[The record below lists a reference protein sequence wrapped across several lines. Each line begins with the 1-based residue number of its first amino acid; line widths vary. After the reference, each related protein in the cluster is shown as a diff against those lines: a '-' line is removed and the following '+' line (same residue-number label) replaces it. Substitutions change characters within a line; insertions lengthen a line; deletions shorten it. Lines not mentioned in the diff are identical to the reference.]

1 MMMQVLSPGM
11 EHRHEADPRA
21 QMFAVGGDLQEGFGR
36 GAKEHAVNYPLVLE
50 GQGCDRL
57 RQCEDDVKVL
67 DRQQLSGAL
76 FEPRRA
82 GCALALR
89 AMAIAAGTIRD
100 RAVTATVALFDVA
113 TERCGA
119 TDRDVPQRF
128 LLASRERRS
137 ECLEV
142 SRAVDAE
149 NVSQLQGGRRHR
161 IGIGSG
167 EGSRSSGLTVERTA
181 RLETCRYLAVV
192 FKLRCPIRIW
202 MRRRSVASSSR

>member
-50 GQGCDRL
+50 GQGCDRQ
-57 RQCEDDVKVL
+57 R
-67 DRQQLSGAL
+67 LSGAL

-113 TERCGA
+113 TERRGA
-119 TDRDVPQRF
+119 TD
-128 LLASRERRS
+128 
-137 ECLEV
+137 
-142 SRAVDAE
+142 
-149 NVSQLQGGRRHR
+149 
-161 IGIGSG
+161 
-167 EGSRSSGLTVERTA
+167 
-181 RLETCRYLAVV
+181 
-192 FKLRCPIRIW
+192 
-202 MRRRSVASSSR
+202 

>member
-1 MMMQVLSPGM
+1 MLGV
-11 EHRHEADPRA
+11 R
-21 QMFAVGGDLQEGFGR
+21 GDFHQGFGG
-36 GAKEHAVNYPLVLE
+36 GAKEYAVNYPLVLE
-50 GQGCDRL
+50 GQGSDHLGQR
-57 RQCEDDVKVL
+57 EDDVKVP

-82 GCALALR
+82 CCALALR

-113 TERCGA
+113 TERRGA

-167 EGSRSSGLTVERTA
+167 
-181 RLETCRYLAVV
+181 
-192 FKLRCPIRIW
+192 
-202 MRRRSVASSSR
+202 